1 MLVALVVVVVVVAP
15 TATAT
20 VFAFLLLVIWLQ
32 GEGERG
38 THTPRCVGA
47 WERKERSQ
55 KAGCEVPSFSCTLGD
70 HSVVMN

>member
-32 GEGERG
+32 GERG
-38 THTPRCVGA
+38 THHGVLVPGSEKTVHRKLAVRFPLSLSLFLFYPR
-47 WERKERSQ
+47 
-55 KAGCEVPSFSCTLGD
+55 
-70 HSVVMN
+70 

>member
-1 MLVALVVVVVVVAP
+1 MLVALVVVVVVAP

-47 WERKERSQ
+47 WERKDSSQ
-55 KAGCEVPSFSCTLGD
+55 KVGCEVPSCTLGD